1 MSFLQTFQ
9 VFPDVPQPLK
19 FLEVLARNLW
29 WCWNMDAIDLFRR
42 IDPRLWD
49 TSGRNPIIFST
60 LITPVRLRELAEDEG
75 FLAHLERVRELFQ
88 KQVMEPVN
96 ASVDEDQRLKDE
108 AVAYFSMEF
117 GIHESLPQ
125 FAGGL
130 GILAGDHLKAAS
142 DMKLPII
149 GIGLFYRSG
158 YFHQFLNHEGWQQE
172 SYPEIDIFHL
182 PMRRVLDKQGNEVKL
197 SITGPDGDI
206 KLVAWRL
213 KIGRVPLYLLD
224 TNLQDNN
231 PEIRDINSRLYRS
244 SAKIRLAQEVV
255 LGIGGM
261 RLLEVLGY
269 DPKVCHMNEG
279 HCSFAT
285 LERLRQLMD
294 RHQVDLKTAIEINA
308 RTTIFT
314 THTPVPAGHD
324 EFPPDMVRP
333 YLAPF
338 VKAFGIS
345 AESLLRWGQ
354 IDGTSSDSPFSMF
367 VLGLHL
373 AQYRNGV
380 SALHGSVARRMWS
393 HVWPRWPEEEV
404 PITHITNGA
413 HIPSWISIE
422 NCQLFERY
430 LGPEWYFGLQE
441 GDLSA
446 RIDDIYDEELWRAHE
461 MSRTR
466 LIRSCRRLM
475 VMQYGRRNAPKSV
488 MKEAESV
495 LDQGVLTIAF
505 ARRFAT
511 YKRATLL
518 LRDMERMEAILR
530 SKEYPVQFIFS
541 GKAHPRDDEGKALI
555 QQIIKVAKHPEFRH
569 RVIFLEDYD
578 INIARHLVQGADVW
592 LNTPRRPFEA
602 CGTSG
607 MKAAA
612 NGVLNVSILD
622 GWWVEGYAPET
633 GWAIG
638 DGEEYGDY
646 NYQDAVESQALYN
659 ILENDVI
666 PCFYEREGGGLP
678 VQWLKR
684 IKASMKMAI
693 ERFCAHRMVDAY
705 NSMFYIPAKNRFQEL
720 TRDKAAVAEHL
731 KDFHERLRT
740 HWQQISIEQPV
751 RIMNGP
757 FRVGQSFKIE
767 TLVHLGELTPEDVNV
782 ELYYGTV
789 KSIERIANGR
799 VEPMTVEKN
808 LGDGSYKY
816 TCDLL
821 CRLPGRFGFTVR
833 VTPRGDD
840 FIRFT
845 PGLLTWA

>member
-9 VFPDVPQPLK
+9 VLPDVPQQLK
-19 FLEVLARNLW
+19 FMEVLARNLW

-49 TSGRNPIIFST
+49 TSGRNPIVFST
-60 LITPVRLRELAEDEG
+60 MISQDRMRELSEDEG
-75 FLAHLERVRELFQ
+75 FLAHLERVRDQFQ
-88 KQVMEPVN
+88 KQVLDP
-96 ASVDEDQRLKDE
+96 VDESITESQRLENE

-130 GILAGDHLKAAS
+130 GILAGDHLKASS
-142 DMKLPII
+142 DLKLPVI
-149 GIGLFYRSG
+149 GVGLFYRSG
-158 YFHQFLNHEGWQQE
+158 YFHQFLNHDGWQQE
-172 SYPEIDIFHL
+172 TYPEIDIFHL
-182 PMRRVLDKQGNEVKL
+182 PMRRVLDKAGNEVRL
-197 SITGPDGDI
+197 SIPGPDGEI
-206 KLVAWRL
+206 KVIAWKL
-213 KIGRVPLYLLD
+213 KIGRIPLYLLD
-224 TNLQDNN
+224 TNLRENS

-244 SAKIRLAQEVV
+244 AGKVRLAQEVI

-261 RLLEVLGY
+261 RLMEVMGINPL
-269 DPKVCHMNEG
+269 VCHMNEG

-285 LERLRQLMD
+285 LERLRQIIA
-294 RHQVDLKTAIEINA
+294 RHQVDLRTAIEINA

-324 EFPPDMVRP
+324 EFPPDLVRS
-333 YLAPF
+333 YLAPYE
-338 VKAFGIS
+338 KPFGIS
-345 AESLLRWGQ
+345 VDSLLKWGQ
-354 IDGTSSDSPFSMF
+354 IDGAAPGSPFSMF

-373 AQYRNGV
+373 SQYRNGV
-380 SALHGSVARRMWS
+380 SALHGSVARRMWA
-393 HVWPRWPEEEV
+393 HVWPRWPEAEV
-404 PITHITNGA
+404 PIIHITNGA
-413 HIPSWISIE
+413 HVPSWISIE

-430 LGPEWYFGLQE
+430 LGPEWYLGIHENDFSG
-441 GDLSA
+441 

-518 LRDMERMEAILR
+518 LRDMERLEAILR
-530 SKEYPVQFIFS
+530 SREYPVQFIFS

-555 QQIIKVAKHPEFRH
+555 QQIVKLAKHEEFRH

-622 GWWVEGYAPET
+622 GWWVEGYSPET

-659 ILENDVI
+659 ILENDII

-684 IKASMKMAI
+684 MKASMKMAI
-693 ERFCAHRMVDAY
+693 DRFCAHRMVEAY
-705 NSMFYIPAKNRFQEL
+705 NSLFYIPARNRYQEL
-720 TRDKAAVAEHL
+720 TRDNAAAAVHL
-731 KDFHERLRT
+731 KNFLQRLRK
-740 HWQQISIEQPV
+740 HWHHISIEPPV
-751 RIMNGP
+751 RKESGP
-757 FRVGQSFKIE
+757 FRVGQSFAIE
-767 TLVHLGELTPEDVNV
+767 TVVHLGELTPDDVNV
-782 ELYYGTV
+782 ELYYGVV
-789 KSIERIANGR
+789 K
-799 VEPMTVEKN
+799 TVEQIVGGRTETMAVQED
-808 LGDGSYKY
+808 LGGGAYRY
-816 TCDLL
+816 TCN
-821 CRLPGRFGFTVR
+821 LPCQFAGRFGFTVR
-833 VTPRGDD
+833 VTPRGDE

>member
-9 VFPDVPQPLK
+9 VFPDVPQELK
-19 FLEVLARNLW
+19 FLETLARNLW

-49 TSGRNPIIFST
+49 ASGRNPIVFST
-60 LITPVRLRELAEDEG
+60 MISSERMQELTQDEG
-75 FLAHLERVRELFQ
+75 FLGHLGRVREQFQ
-88 KQVMEPVN
+88 AQVLDPVD
-96 ASVDEDQRLKDE
+96 ASMTEAQRLENE

-142 DMKLPII
+142 DLKLPII

-158 YFHQFLNHEGWQQE
+158 YFRQFLNHDGWQQE
-172 SYPEIDIFHL
+172 SCPEIDIFHL
-182 PMRRVLDKQGNEVKL
+182 PMRRVMDKNGHELRL
-197 SITGPDGDI
+197 SIPGPDGEI
-206 KLVAWRL
+206 KVVAWKL
-213 KIGRVPLYLLD
+213 KVGRVPLYLLD
-224 TNLQDNN
+224 TNLQENS

-244 SAKIRLAQEVV
+244 AGRVRLAQEVV

-261 RLLEVLGY
+261 RLLEALGIN
-269 DPKVCHMNEG
+269 PVVCHMNEG
-279 HCSFAT
+279 HCAFVT
-285 LERLRQLMD
+285 LERLRQIID
-294 RHQVDLKTAIEINA
+294 RHQVDLRTAVEINA
-308 RTTIFT
+308 RSTIFT

-324 EFPPDMVRP
+324 EFPPDQVRP
-333 YLAPF
+333 YL
-338 VKAFGIS
+338 VTYERTFGM
-345 AESLLRWGQ
+345 AVDSLIKWGQ
-354 IDGTSSDSPFSMF
+354 IEGAAPGSPFSMF
-367 VLGLHL
+367 VLGLQL
-373 AQYRNGV
+373 AHYRNGV
-380 SALHGSVARRMWS
+380 SALHGSVARRMWA
-393 HVWPRWPEEEV
+393 HIWPRLPEAEV

-422 NCQLFERY
+422 NSQLFERY
-430 LGPEWYFGLQE
+430 LGPEWHLDIHSNGF
-441 GDLSA
+441 SN
-446 RIDDIYDEELWRAHE
+446 RVDDIYDEELWRAHE

-466 LIRSCRRLM
+466 LIRSCRRMM

-488 MKEAESV
+488 MREAESV

-511 YKRATLL
+511 YKRANLL
-518 LRDMERMEAILR
+518 LRDMDRLAAILR
-530 SKEYPVQFIFS
+530 SKEHPVQFIFS
-541 GKAHPRDDEGKALI
+541 GKAHPRDDEGKSLI
-555 QQIIKVAKHPEFRH
+555 QQIIKLARHEEFRH

-622 GWWVEGYAPET
+622 GWWVEGYSHET

-678 VQWLKR
+678 VNWLKR
-684 IKASMKMAI
+684 MKASMKMAI
-693 ERFCAHRMVDAY
+693 ERFCAHHMVDAY
-705 NSMFYIPAKNRFQEL
+705 NSLFYTRARNRYQEL
-720 TRDKAAVAEHL
+720 TRDNAAVAIYL
-731 KDFHERLRT
+731 KDFHQRLRH
-740 HWQQISIEQPV
+740 HWHQIAIERPV
-751 RIMNGP
+751 RNQNGP
-757 FRVGQSFKIE
+757 FRVGQAFDIE
-767 TLVHLGELTPEDVNV
+767 AVVHLGELIPDDVNV
-782 ELYYGTV
+782 ELYYGPVKTV
-789 KSIERIANGR
+789 ERISVGS
-799 VEPMTVEKN
+799 VEPMKVQEPLDGGRYRYVCN
-808 LGDGSYKY
+808 LP
-816 TCDLL
+816 CQ
-821 CRLPGRFGFTVR
+821 LPGRFGFTVR

-840 FIRFT
+840 YIRFS